1 MPVCQL
7 CLKSY
12 DASAPT
18 PCKTHPGSW
27 QGSERGKLHGTSSS
41 DPCVA
46 HLPLIAPDHPDVI
59 RSRPGATYR
68 MGRHE
73 RIFSLVLPVPPD
85 ALEKSVAYRELELA
99 LRQSPFGSKIAWDL
113 LARRRAKLH
122 ATICGSLS
130 KDEARERVRPAC
142 DEEQVLQVAGRGRY
156 NEPSS
161 NRRSPGGG

>member
-46 HLPLIAPDHPDVI
+46 HLPLIVYAWDCCGSDD
-59 RSRPGATYR
+59 
-68 MGRHE
+68 
-73 RIFSLVLPVPPD
+73 PD
-85 ALEKSVAYRELELA
+85 AEGCVS
-99 LRQSPFGSKIAWDL
+99 GT
-113 LARRRAKLH
+113 H
-122 ATICGSLS
+122 
-130 KDEARERVRPAC
+130 
-142 DEEQVLQVAGRGRY
+142 
-156 NEPSS
+156 
-161 NRRSPGGG
+161 RSYDDG